1 MSTKKLQILTPI
13 VTSVNGETGDVTIDM
28 NKTAVGLDKVD
39 NTSDADKPISNAT
52 QTALDAKQDKITA
65 NGLLRGDGDG
75 NISAV
80 SGNFLAYEPIVDVE
94 ATPSIDA
101 DTLDG
106 KTYTN
111 IIDYVDDSVIHV
123 NIVKNWDFKNPVN
136 SQGQTTYNGINPFID
151 SWKGTNA
158 KTQAVLTSNGL
169 TLKLND
175 SSDTTT
181 VPYMLQKLDAP
192 ELLLGQTVTLSAIT
206 TGGALFF
213 VTTTLP
219 ETLPTANT
227 LYCET
232 KNVCDLI
239 AMNGNSLNVRVKS
252 SAGGAI
258 ALRAIKLEF
267 GSQQTLAKKNAN
279 GNWILREIPDQYAE
293 AARCGAAFNRNQCN
307 PNILDNSLF
316 YGGCINQRGASTYTA
331 SGYFI
336 DRWKKSDS
344 TTKITVSSGWIQF
357 ASNGASTGPYIYQI
371 IEPKIWQTSLG
382 FPWTLTVKVTSN
394 STAIYRVGM
403 NCYCYLKSD
412 TTKASVTKIISSS
425 NSISPAKKLTAVVH
439 GNFPGS
445 NSEITIDGQVY
456 VVTSLMIFIQ
466 LSSISSSTEFV
477 NIQGVK
483 LETGY
488 QSTLLLHTLTDSVT
502 WATYPNLAEELL
514 KCQRYFQVITSSY
527 DTTGNGVAIGYAN
540 NTADLWVPFPLVAP
554 MRTSPTAAIPDISL
568 FKLGKTN
575 ASASL
580 KTISKATGG
589 WATRTD
595 NGCNMRSII
604 FTSSGLTAGETYTLF
619 MNKGAKMTLSAEL

>member
-94 ATPSIDA
+94 ATPTIDA

-111 IIDYVDDSVIHV
+111 IIGYVDDSVTHV

-181 VPYMLQKLDAP
+181 VPYMLQKLDAS

-206 TGGALFF
+206 TGGALFYA
-213 VTTTLP
+213 TTTLP
-219 ETLPTANT
+219 SVFPTANT
-227 LYCET
+227 QYCET
-232 KNVCDLI
+232 KNVCDLL
-239 AMNGNSLNVRVKS
+239 AMNGTFNVRIKS

-258 ALRAIKLEF
+258 AIRAVKLEF
-267 GSQQTLAKKNAN
+267 GDKQTLAKKNAN
-279 GNWILREIPDQYAE
+279 GDWILREIPDQYAE
-293 AARCGAAFNRNQCN
+293 AARCGVAFNRNQCN

-331 SGYFI
+331 AGYFI

-344 TTKITVSSGWIQF
+344 ISKITVNSHEIQY
-357 ASNGASTGPYIYQI
+357 ARNGTTGRPYIYQI
-371 IEPKIWQTSLG
+371 IDTDKWSTCPN
-382 FPWTLTVKVTSN
+382 FPWTLTIKIASNNTVT
-394 STAIYRVGM
+394 YKVGM
-403 NCYCYLKSD
+403 NIYCYLKTD
-412 TTKASVTKIISSS
+412 TTKESKTFILYSSS
-425 NSISPAKKLTAVVH
+425 ETTDIFTTVH
-439 GNFPGS
+439 GAFPS
-445 NSEITIDGQVY
+445 SSEITIDGNVYIITQV
-456 VVTSLMIFIQ
+456 MIFIQ
-466 LSSISSSTEFV
+466 LCNTSDTAALR
-477 NIQGVK
+477 IQGIK
-483 LETGY
+483 LEMGY
-488 QSTLLLHTLTDSVT
+488 QSTLCLYNMYNSVI
-502 WATYPNLAEELL
+502 WGELPNLAEELL

-540 NTADLWVPFPLVAP
+540 NTADVWVPFPLVAP
-554 MRTSPTAAIPDISL
+554 MRTSPTATIPDISL

-580 KTISKATGG
+580 KTISKAIGG

-604 FTSSGLTAGETYTLF
+604 FTSSGLTAGETYILF